1 MITLALSE
9 QEAALFRDMLQV
21 KLQDLQHELHH
32 TKDRSFKQLLKEKEA
47 LLEHLLHQLP
57 DGVTLK

>member
-9 QEAALFRDMLQV
+9 PEAALFREMVQV

-32 TKDRSFKQLLKEKEA
+32 TKNRAFKHLLDEKAA
-47 LLEHLLHQLP
+47 LLEHVLHQLP
-57 DGVTLK
+57 DGPR